1 MNRCTKKP
9 DATAQ
14 IRGGSE
20 APQLSGSVQFF
31 QEKGRVLIVA
41 RITGLPRNSETGF
54 FGFHIHEGSSC
65 SGAGFP
71 ETGNHY
77 SPTGLVHP
85 KHAGDLPPLL
95 MCQGNAYLSFKTDRF
110 TVKEIL
116 GRTIV
121 IHSDPDDFHS
131 LPGGNAG
138 RKIAC
143 GIIQKDCSACN

>member
-131 LPGGNAG
+131 QPGGNAG
-138 RKIAC
+138 WKIAC